1 MSRREWKWVSVQGH
15 ADPLWGSFLLS
26 QPSSG
31 PSSPAQQ
38 DWVNGLA
45 PSHSGARDP
54 GTILPSSPLLG
65 KARVWSHRHQGDLP
79 ERFQHAH
86 MNRNEGTARQAPRS
100 HLGSCYC
107 WQFLSKHSQEG
118 HTSETAVKTLP
129 LIKHPL
135 CVRNLTFLVKNSCS
149 EGGTRVIF
157 NFPIIDGE
165 REVQSSATCPESHH
179 RSTRILL
186 PAPQVLPLSYT
197 GGHQVPIPEQWVPG
211 TKKLI

>member
-1 MSRREWKWVSVQGH
+1 MH
-15 ADPLWGSFLLS
+15 
-26 QPSSG
+26 
-31 PSSPAQQ
+31 
-38 DWVNGLA
+38 
-45 PSHSGARDP
+45 
-54 GTILPSSPLLG
+54 LLG
-65 KARVWSHRHQGDLP
+65 KACVWCHRRQGDLP

-86 MNRNEGTARQAPRS
+86 LNRNKGTAQQALRN

-135 CVRNLTFLVKNSCS
+135 CVRNLTFLIKNSCS

-165 REVQSSATCPESHH
+165 REVQRGSATCSGSHS

-186 PAPQVLPLSYT
+186 SVPQVLPLSYT
-197 GGHQVPIPEQWVPG
+197 GGHQVSIPEQWVPG

>member
-1 MSRREWKWVSVQGH
+1 MGLVASLSAFLRPLLPCPARLGKWACPLPQGSR
-15 ADPLWGSFLLS
+15 
-26 QPSSG
+26 G
-31 PSSPAQQ
+31 PW
-38 DWVNGLA
+38 DN
-45 PSHSGARDP
+45 
-54 GTILPSSPLLG
+54 LPSSPLLG
-65 KARVWSHRHQGDLP
+65 KARVWCHQRQGDLP

-86 MNRNEGTARQAPRS
+86 LNRNKGTAQRALRN

-118 HTSETAVKTLP
+118 HTSKTAVKTLP

-149 EGGTRVIF
+149 EGGTKVIF
-157 NFPIIDGE
+157 SFPIMDGE
-165 REVQSSATCPESHH
+165 REVQRASATFPGSHS

-186 PAPQVLPLSYT
+186 PVPQVLPLSYT
-197 GGHQVPIPEQWVPG
+197 GGHQVPIPEQWVPV